1 MSFPISYSSSLL
13 KIEDKKKK
21 KKVVGQMAAGQV
33 VLTLVPL
40 GVRKAKRN
48 RA

>member
-13 KIEDKKKK
+13 KIEDKKK